1 MSRKTYYSAGEP
13 EHHGGATL
21 ESLQDYF
28 VTPYDDGCAIERAGE
43 GIISLHP
50 SEWDAVRRACEL
62 ASRFGGEVL
71 VREPQAG
78 SCGYE
83 ALFKTPL
90 IDSPPTLCSD
100 SDRN

>member
-1 MSRKTYYSAGEP
+1 MEN
-13 EHHGGATL
+13 
-21 ESLQDYF
+21 LQDYF
-28 VTPYDDGCAIERAGE
+28 ITPYDDGCAIERAGE

-62 ASRFGGEVL
+62 AARFGGEVL

-78 SCGYE
+78 CCGYE

-90 IDSPPTLCSD
+90 VDTTVGCRHGSA
-100 SDRN
+100 RN

>member
-1 MSRKTYYSAGEP
+1 MENV
-13 EHHGGATL
+13 
-21 ESLQDYF
+21 QDYF

-62 ASRFGGEVL
+62 AARFGGEVL
-71 VREPQAG
+71 VREPQTG
-78 SCGYE
+78 CCGYDV
-83 ALFKTPL
+83 LFKIPLEATPAL
-90 IDSPPTLCSD
+90 NCSG

>member
-1 MSRKTYYSAGEP
+1 M
-13 EHHGGATL
+13 

-62 ASRFGGEVL
+62 ASRSGGDVL

-78 SCGYE
+78 CCGYL

-90 IDSPPTLCSD
+90 FDTAVGVRRGSV
-100 SDRN
+100 RN